1 MTRGEFYDRLLYL
14 RENVGNYNF
23 KHYHRLLNPFLIE
36 IDESKEPSDLE
47 SIIEQ
52 MNYTGI
58 GFMLSEKMY
67 LAIETFKWDLITD
80 IDLDDDGYYYLETV

>member
-1 MTRGEFYDRLLYL
+1 MTRGEFYDRLIYL

-23 KHYHRLLNPFLIE
+23 KHYHRLLNSFLIE
-36 IDESKEPSDLE
+36 IDDSKEPNDLD

-58 GFMLSEKMY
+58 GFMLSEQMY

-80 IDLDDDGYYYLETV
+80 IDLNDDRYYYLEVV